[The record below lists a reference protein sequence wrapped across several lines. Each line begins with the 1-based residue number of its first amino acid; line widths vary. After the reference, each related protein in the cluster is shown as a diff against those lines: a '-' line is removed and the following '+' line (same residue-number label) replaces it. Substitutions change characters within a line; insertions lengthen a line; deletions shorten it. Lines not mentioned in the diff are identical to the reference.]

1 MIWNDTDYVIV
12 TAYYNN
18 TGMTTLDRPLSAY
31 HYGDPVSNAKIYGVD
46 MRAEVQIL
54 SRNIRIRGDT
64 LSNSWGCS
72 ILTSDFPDGLDYR
85 SGSTIMDSV
94 EVYNCSQYD
103 TLKAALRF
111 DGNTGSY
118 SSITN
123 SSIYL
128 GWGMGITIIDSNN
141 TFLQNNNIFS
151 FVRFGVLI
159 KTSFNITLDGNVL
172 NGVWDR
178 GLIALDGFVDISGGI
193 IGCADDKLYPP
204 CQYSL
209 TNNIAMGSSFSG
221 FATYGY
227 KCGLT
232 KSNQFRGN
240 IAHSN
245 AGTGAVIFR
254 DPLDFSQE

>member
-1 MIWNDTDYVIV
+1 
-12 TAYYNN
+12 
-18 TGMTTLDRPLSAY
+18 
-31 HYGDPVSNAKIYGVD
+31 
-46 MRAEVQIL
+46 
-54 SRNIRIRGDT
+54 
-64 LSNSWGCS
+64 
-72 ILTSDFPDGLDYR
+72 
-85 SGSTIMDSV
+85 MDSV

-204 CQYSL
+204 C
-209 TNNIAMGSSFSG
+209 
-221 FATYGY
+221 
-227 KCGLT
+227 
-232 KSNQFRGN
+232 
-240 IAHSN
+240 
-245 AGTGAVIFR
+245 
-254 DPLDFSQE
+254 